1 VARGRLTADLC
12 TNRHLRKPAQEN
24 AGRDLPRTRICRQDS
39 QDPGTPHPRPHLLED
54 IRTMTRPS
62 HRSSHRAA
70 ALAGVTAL
78 VGGLSLVGVLA
89 PASASEPVS
98 ARATGCFDPHD
109 VGAGTGA
116 AAAARG
122 GRAGTD
128 HRDLSA
134 SERAAVE
141 KRTKQILAAKGSR
154 ATATAAGPVPVY
166 IHVMRDAAGNGDVTD
181 TQISQQVA
189 ELNQDFAGG
198 ESTSAAN
205 TGFTFSLAG
214 VDRYYNTSWHK
225 DQQSTTYRKQT
236 RLGGKNALNIWLV
249 DFAYLGIATFPW
261 DYAKNPGID
270 GIRVQYSSL
279 PGGSATNYNQGKTA
293 SHEAGHWF
301 GLYHTFQGGCTST
314 NDEVSDTPAQ
324 SSATSGCPTGRDSCS
339 LPGLDPIHNYMD
351 YSYDSCYDQFTPG
364 QAARTKQMF
373 SAYRA

>member
-1 VARGRLTADLC
+1 
-12 TNRHLRKPAQEN
+12 
-24 AGRDLPRTRICRQDS
+24 
-39 QDPGTPHPRPHLLED
+39 
-54 IRTMTRPS
+54 MTRLS
-62 HRSSHRAA
+62 HRTA
-70 ALAGVTAL
+70 ALAGLTAL
-78 VGGLSLVGVLA
+78 VSSLSLAGAIA
-89 PASASEPVS
+89 PASASEPVASRS
-98 ARATGCFDPHD
+98 ASCFDPAS
-109 VGAGTGA
+109 VGAGTGG

-122 GRAGTD
+122 GRSGTD

-134 SERAAVE
+134 REQAAIE
-141 KRTKQILAAKGSR
+141 KRTKDILAAKRKPGGGG
-154 ATATAAGPVPVY
+154 TTPAAGAGVPVY
-166 IHVMRDAAGNGDVTD
+166 IHVMADANGAGDVTA
-181 TQISQQVA
+181 TQISQQIT

-351 YSYDSCYDQFTPG
+351 YSYDPCYDQFTPN
-364 QAARTKQMF
+364 QATRTQQMF
-373 SAYRA
+373 AAYRA